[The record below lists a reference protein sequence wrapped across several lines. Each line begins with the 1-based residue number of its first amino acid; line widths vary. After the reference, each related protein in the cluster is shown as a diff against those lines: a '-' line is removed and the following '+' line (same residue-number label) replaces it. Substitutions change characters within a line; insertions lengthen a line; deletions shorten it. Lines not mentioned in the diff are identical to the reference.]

1 MSACDPLR
9 QLSACDEPPGNP
21 ESTDVLAMRFP
32 DLMQFAAGGLRGHR
46 LRTSLSLLGV
56 GIGVASVILLTG
68 LGEGARLYIVG
79 EFASLGS
86 NLLIIIPGKTETAG
100 LAPLVS
106 TAPHDLTRQDAEAL
120 ALKVP
125 AIRRV
130 APVVVGT
137 ASANSGERSREVTVV
152 GSTRDLLHIRHLKM
166 ASGRFLPSEQPD
178 APVCVLG
185 AKVQRELFPDQNPLG
200 QLVRIGEWRFRVIG
214 VLAPRGTSIGMD
226 LDEVVEIPV
235 DTALRLFNR
244 HSLFRILAEVDSPDQ
259 IDQARR
265 SALAVLTER
274 HAGEEDVTILT
285 QDSVL
290 GSFDMIF
297 KALTAAL
304 AGIAAISLGVAG
316 IGIMNVMLVSVSER
330 TREIG
335 LLKAVGVTHR
345 QAIGVFLVEA
355 AILSTAGGVVG
366 LLTGISAGR
375 LLQGLYPEFPFHS
388 PGWAIGA
395 ALAVSCLVGLLFG
408 LLPARKA
415 ARLDPVQSLMMR
427 KA

>member
-1 MSACDPLR
+1 
-9 QLSACDEPPGNP
+9 
-21 ESTDVLAMRFP
+21 MRFA
-32 DLMQFAAGGLRGHR
+32 DLMQFAAGGLKGHR

-56 GIGVASVILLTG
+56 GIGVASVILLTS
-68 LGEGARLYIVG
+68 LGEGARRYIAG

-120 ALKVP
+120 VQEVRT
-125 AIRRV
+125 IRKV

-137 ASANSGERSREVTVV
+137 ASARAGERTRETTVI
-152 GSTRDLLHIRHLKM
+152 GTTREILEVRHLQM
-166 ASGRFLPSEQPD
+166 SSGRFLPADEPD

-200 QLVRIGEWRFRVIG
+200 QTVRIGEWRFRVIG
-214 VLAPRGTSIGMD
+214 VIAPRGTSIGMD
-226 LDEVVEIPV
+226 MDEVVEIPV

-244 HSLFRILAEVDSPDQ
+244 HSLFRILAEVDSHDQ
-259 IDQARR
+259 IDQARK
-265 SALAVLTER
+265 SAIAVLTQR

-290 GSFDMIF
+290 GSFDLIF

-335 LLKAVGVTHR
+335 LLKAVGVTH
-345 QAIGVFLVEA
+345 QQVVAVFLVEA
-355 AILSTAGGVVG
+355 AIISTAGGSLG
-366 LLTGISAGR
+366 LLAGIGAGR
-375 LLQGLYPEFPFHS
+375 LLKGIYPDFPFHA
-388 PGWAIGA
+388 PGWAVGA
-395 ALAVSCLVGLLFG
+395 ALAVSCLVGLFFG
-408 LLPARKA
+408 FLPARKA
-415 ARLDPVQSLMMR
+415 AQLDPVRALMMR